1 MITKEGKH
9 HILPSDIT
17 EKQSEKSAEHSLVF
31 VIVHLMKLWATKWI
45 AWEYTLFLGVLLLGL
60 EVRSGGGGGGGGLG
74 NEGQLPIS
82 ITTTPFLRGSNTETV
97 LRACSKEETTQ

>member
-45 AWEYTLFLGVLLLGL
+45 AWEHTLFLGVLLLGL
-60 EVRSGGGGGGGGLG
+60 EVGSKGGGGSRG
-74 NEGQLPIS
+74 NEGQLPLS

>member
-45 AWEYTLFLGVLLLGL
+45 AWEHTLFLGVLLLGL
-60 EVRSGGGGGGGGLG
+60 EVGSGGGGGGV
-74 NEGQLPIS
+74 EGTKDSSLFPLPPPRS
-82 ITTTPFLRGSNTETV
+82 SAGR
-97 LRACSKEETTQ
+97 TQRLS